1 MKKNLRLIAII
12 AVLMLLFLG
21 ACKNSGTDTT
31 PVPTV
36 TEDIILETVPVIETP
51 VEPESVVTAAPASL
65 VSGEIVLWAGA
76 GSVHNSLLYERLSLL
91 AQENGKSFQAVDGL
105 TAEQI
110 TSTVRV
116 VVSTASAAEI
126 QTLAS
131 QFPQVEFLAVDVP
144 GLSPAT
150 NLHLMTN
157 EGGTLEQRSFLA
169 GYALALTT
177 DDYRVG
183 AITLA
188 NDDVGNRTRDSFVTG
203 VRYFCG
209 LCNARFMPVDY
220 YPYTAEVTDPTNQ
233 ADWQAAVDL
242 LLAKTV
248 TAIYVQPEISSA
260 ELISYLA
267 SRNITVIGVEG
278 QAGLEMASRLVGV
291 FGSDIILSTE
301 QAVLRIVAG
310 DGVATG
316 SGSLELKQINRDIMS
331 EGKQMLF
338 ERIREELLKGYIK
351 DRP

>member
-21 ACKNSGTDTT
+21 ACKKSGTEAT

-36 TEDIILETVPVIETP
+36 TEDLVLETVPVLETS
-51 VEPESVVTAAPASL
+51 VEPESVATAAPASL

-76 GSVHNSLLYERLSLL
+76 GSAHNSLLYERLQLL

-110 TSTVRV
+110 TPTVRV

-126 QTLAS
+126 QTLAG
-131 QFPQVEFLAVDVP
+131 QFPQVEFLAVDVL

-183 AITLA
+183 TITLA

-203 VRYFCG
+203 ARYFCG

-233 ADWQAAVDL
+233 ADWQAAVDT
-242 LLAKTV
+242 LLAKSV

-267 SRNITVIGVEG
+267 SRNITVIGQEG

-331 EGKQMLF
+331 DGKQMLF